1 MKEHL
6 DADLNSVHKRLAA
19 QWLAAQWYLRDSGGV
34 AQLGERD
41 AGSVEVAGSNPVIS
55 TKTSRQ
61 YEPEGRD
68 QSLARLDASHAD
80 EFIRQALLSDIVGA

>member
-6 DADLNSVHKRLAA
+6 DADLNSVHKRLV
-19 QWLAAQWYLRDSGGV
+19 AQWYLRDSGGV